1 MTDVQIVD
9 YSAEYGDAFA
19 RLNIEWLEKYFY
31 VEPIDYQV
39 LNNPQHILDEGGS
52 ILYALSSGV
61 AIGAV
66 ALKHHGAGVY
76 ELTKMAV
83 TDGHQGEGIG
93 RRLLYAVIERWHDVS
108 GSTLFLESHSS
119 LLPALH
125 LYESA
130 GFVRKPR
137 PRASD
142 YERSNVYMVYHG
154 DA

>member
-1 MTDVQIVD
+1 MAGMQIVD
-9 YSAEYGDAFA
+9 YSADYGDAFA

-31 VEPIDYQV
+31 VEPIDYKV
-39 LNNPQHILDEGGS
+39 LNNPQRILDEGGS
-52 ILYALSSGV
+52 ILFAVRGGV
-61 AIGAV
+61 AIGTV
-66 ALKHHGAGVY
+66 ALKHEGEGVY

-83 TDGHQGEGIG
+83 TEGHQGEGVG
-93 RRLLYAVIERWHDVS
+93 RMLLHAVIARWQEAG
-108 GSTLFLESHSS
+108 GSSLYLESHSS
-119 LLPALH
+119 LSPALH

-154 DA
+154 RA